1 MDVVY
6 SETHLLHKPRRF
18 IFRGEWADNPE
29 VPERAINLVAAARAA
44 GHRVIAPDD
53 FGPAPRRAVHEKRH
67 LDFLESAHR
76 RWSELDGAGPEI
88 VPNTHP
94 TAPFARYPESVV
106 GQAGWH
112 ISDTACPIGPGT
124 WQAACAGANVALHAA
139 QLVLDGADAAYGL
152 CRPPGHHAGDD
163 ISSGFCLLNN
173 VAIAAQH
180 MRAKLSKLA
189 ILDID
194 VHHGNG
200 TQGIFYGRRD
210 VLFVSVHADP
220 TAFFPFYVGFEDER
234 GEGEG
239 HGLNHNLP
247 LPKGSADNTYL
258 DALAGALEV
267 IGEYAPDML
276 LIALGFDGYEHD
288 PFEGFAITTEGFGRI
303 GAAIGELGLPTVF
316 IQEGGYNID
325 DLGKNVTTFV
335 EHFEAVHAGAIAE
348 RR

>member
-53 FGPAPRRAVHEKRH
+53 FGAAPRRAVHEKRH

-112 ISDTACPIGPGT
+112 ISDTACPIGPET
-124 WQAACAGANVALHAA
+124 WQAACASANVALHAA

-180 MRAKLSKLA
+180 MRSKLSKVA
-189 ILDID
+189 IIDID

-200 TQGIFYGRRD
+200 TQGIFYGRGD

-220 TAFFPFYVGFEDER
+220 TAFFPFFVGFEDER

-239 HGLNHNLP
+239 ISANLNLP
-247 LPKGSADNTYL
+247 
-258 DALAGALEV
+258 
-267 IGEYAPDML
+267 
-276 LIALGFDGYEHD
+276 IALG
-288 PFEGFAITTEGFGRI
+288 EGDAAFI
-303 GAAIGELGLPTVF
+303 AAIMRGVAAIRAFQPEALLVSLGFDAYEGDPLSPLGVTSGGFEAAGSAIAGLGAPTVL
-316 IQEGGYNID
+316 IQEGGYD
-325 DLGKNVTTFV
+325 CKTLGRNLTRFLSG
-335 EHFEAVHAGAIAE
+335 FLAGSGHG
-348 RR
+348 